1 MAQCAARMNSAA
13 ASGALGPRCFRA
25 INHDSRVPPL
35 RQRNVVR
42 LGVAASTEPKAE
54 QEAILPQSGALRRL
68 VALARGL
75 RNSLKAFIRLFG
87 RRKEQREV
95 MTILVTG
102 ASAGIGL
109 ELAKLL
115 RDGPHR
121 LALTARAASLDRFG
135 EEGFVEGE
143 RLLLLPLDVTA
154 EDQRR
159 AAVNTIEARWGG
171 VDVLVN
177 NAGISYRAVAEH
189 VTEAERLAQLD
200 ANFLGPM
207 ELIRLVLPHM
217 RSQRYGR
224 IINVSSVGG
233 MTAMPTMSIYS
244 ASKFALEG
252 ASESLW
258 YEMRPFGV
266 HVSLVRPGFINSDG
280 FRKVRFTEQGQRAL
294 DDPSDPYH
302 AHYVNMDE
310 LISGL
315 MTLTFYT
322 PRDVAETILDVIES
336 KNPPLWVAGTLD
348 ARLFD
353 ILRRI
358 IPSGLYHRL
367 LYAGLPRIW
376 RWGQSGSHA
385 LSSLPPKAQGRRA
398 KAPSRERTD
407 LHPAGTER
415 HGE

>member
-1 MAQCAARMNSAA
+1 MAQR
-13 ASGALGPRCFRA
+13 
-25 INHDSRVPPL
+25 
-35 RQRNVVR
+35 
-42 LGVAASTEPKAE
+42 
-54 QEAILPQSGALRRL
+54 GALRRL

-75 RNSLKAFIRLFG
+75 RNGAKAFVRLFG
-87 RRKEQREV
+87 RRKERRDV

-102 ASAGIGL
+102 ASVGIGL
-109 ELAKLL
+109 ALAKLL

-121 LALTARAASLDRFG
+121 LALTARASSLTRFA
-135 EEGFVEGE
+135 EEGFVPGE
-143 RLLLLPLDVTA
+143 RLLLMPLDVTLD
-154 EDQRR
+154 EQRR
-159 AAVNTIEARWGG
+159 AAVRAVEERWGG

-189 VTEAERLAQLD
+189 VTEGERLAQLD

-217 RSQRYGR
+217 RQQRYGR

-266 HVSLVRPGFINSDG
+266 RVSLVRPGFINSDG
-280 FRKVRFTEQGQRAL
+280 FRKVHFTTQAQTAL
-294 DDPSDPYH
+294 SDPSDPYH
-302 AHYVNMDE
+302 AHYTNMAE
-310 LISGL
+310 LIEAL

-322 PRDVAETILDVIES
+322 SRDVAETILEVIEQ

-348 ARLFD
+348 AQLFD
-353 ILRRI
+353 FLRRI

-376 RWGQSGSHA
+376 RWGQSGNLA
-385 LSSLPPKAQGRRA
+385 LSSLPPK
-398 KAPSRERTD
+398 K
-407 LHPAGTER
+407 
-415 HGE
+415 

>member
-1 MAQCAARMNSAA
+1 M
-13 ASGALGPRCFRA
+13 
-25 INHDSRVPPL
+25 
-35 RQRNVVR
+35 
-42 LGVAASTEPKAE
+42 
-54 QEAILPQSGALRRL
+54 PQHGALRRL
-68 VALARGL
+68 VALLRGL
-75 RNSLKAFIRLFG
+75 RNGGKAFVRLLG
-87 RRKEQREV
+87 RKKERREV
-95 MTILVTG
+95 ATIFVTG
-102 ASAGIGL
+102 ASVGIGL

-115 RDGPHR
+115 RDGRHR
-121 LALTARAASLDRFG
+121 LVLTARESSLERFS
-135 EEGFVEGE
+135 EEGLVPGE
-143 RLLLLPLDVTA
+143 RVLLLPLDVTSD
-154 EDQRR
+154 EQRR
-159 AAVNTIEARWGG
+159 AAIRTVEDRWGG
-171 VDVLVN
+171 IDVLVN

-207 ELIRLVLPHM
+207 ELIRLALPHM
-217 RSQRYGR
+217 REQRYGR

-294 DDPSDPYH
+294 VDPNDPYH

-310 LISGL
+310 LIAGL

-322 PRDVAETILDVIES
+322 PRDVAETILDVIEH

-348 ARLFD
+348 AQLFD
-353 ILRRI
+353 FLRRI

-376 RWGQSGSHA
+376 RWGQRGDLAPSTP
-385 LSSLPPKAQGRRA
+385 LPPK
-398 KAPSRERTD
+398 K
-407 LHPAGTER
+407 
-415 HGE
+415 

>member
-1 MAQCAARMNSAA
+1 MLS
-13 ASGALGPRCFRA
+13 
-25 INHDSRVPPL
+25 
-35 RQRNVVR
+35 
-42 LGVAASTEPKAE
+42 LGVAASTEPSAE
-54 QEAILPQSGALRRL
+54 QEAILPHSGALRRL

-75 RNSLKAFIRLFG
+75 RNTAKAFVRLFG

-115 RDGPHR
+115 REGPHR
-121 LALTARAASLDRFG
+121 LALTARASSLERFAEAG
-135 EEGFVEGE
+135 LVAGE
-143 RLLLLPLDVTA
+143 RLLLLPLDVTVD
-154 EDQRR
+154 DQRR
-159 AAVNTIEARWGG
+159 AVIRAVEARWGG

-189 VTEAERLAQLD
+189 VTEGERLAQLD

-280 FRKVRFTEQGQRAL
+280 FRKVRFTAQGQHAL
-294 DDPSDPYH
+294 ADPSDPYH
-302 AHYVNMDE
+302 AHYANMDE
-310 LISGL
+310 LIAGL

-322 PRDVAETILDVIES
+322 PRDVAETILDVIEH

-353 ILRRI
+353 LLRRV

-367 LYAGLPRIW
+367 LYAALPRIW
-376 RWGQSGSHA
+376 RWGQSGSLA
-385 LSSLPPKAQGRRA
+385 SSSLPPRRSGSSISTPT
-398 KAPSRERTD
+398 PSVEERAG
-407 LHPAGTER
+407 LHPAGTQRQRE
-415 HGE
+415 